1 MSLKEL
7 DDILIKIQKYHPKY
21 IDLNLNRINRLLQDL
36 GNPHQFLPPTIHIAG
51 TNGKGSTLSILRSM
65 LKASGL
71 NVHSYTSPH
80 LVNFNERIRIKDR
93 LISNKFLFKVLSITD
108 KVNNNQEITF
118 FEFTTAAAFL
128 AFSKIK
134 ADILLLEVGLG
145 GRLDATNV
153 VPNVIASIIT
163 EISFDHEHFLG
174 STLSKISK
182 EKCGIIKNGIPVV
195 TISQKNEI
203 MKVIKENCLNK
214 NAVLHLID
222 KKNFKVSSNSFSFC
236 LDKENIDI
244 PIPNLTGSHQLDNC
258 ALSTS
263 CLKVISK
270 NLKKFEFKKSIK
282 GIKSVNWPARSQFI
296 SKGKLANKINKNH
309 VIILDGAHNVSG
321 AKALSK
327 VLSSIDTK
335 WQLIFGYLKT
345 REPVEFIN
353 ELKSITQKIITT
365 EITGQE
371 NCFSSKELF
380 EIIQKQGIPVDKSKN
395 IYEAIEIAS
404 QNKLNVCICGS
415 LYLAGEFL
423 NNNQTIPD

>member
-7 DDILIKIQKYHPKY
+7 DDILSKIQEYHPKY
-21 IDLNLNRINRLLQDL
+21 IDLNLKRINRLLKDL
-36 GNPHQFLPPTIHIAG
+36 GNPHHFLPPTIHIAG

-65 LKASGL
+65 LKESGL
-71 NVHSYTSPH
+71 TVHSYTSPH
-80 LVNFNERIRIKDR
+80 LVKFNERIRIKDQ
-93 LISNKFLFKVLSITD
+93 LIANKFLFEILNMTD
-108 KVNNNQEITF
+108 KINKNQEITF

-134 ADILLLEVGLG
+134 ADFLLLEVGLG

-270 NLKKFEFKKSIK
+270 NFKKIEFKKSIK

-296 SKGKLANKINKNH
+296 NKGKLANKIDKNY

-327 VLSSIDTK
+327 VLSSIDTE

-345 REPVEFIN
+345 RKPADFLN

-371 NCFSSKELF
+371 NSFSSKELF
-380 EIIQKQGIPVDKSKN
+380 DIIQKKGMPVDKSKN
-395 IYEAIEIAS
+395 LYEAIEIAS
-404 QNKLNVCICGS
+404 QNKLNVCVCGS

-423 NNNQTIPD
+423 KNNQTIPN